1 MKNSAVTQTKQSERP
16 GHSSPEGVPRRS
28 FFIGTLRRWAEVLVS
43 SGVLARS
50 VLPALASVTGLVFY
64 SWMRFLWPNRK
75 QSIGAWQRLS
85 HRSDLPADS
94 VDGRWVT
101 SHGVWIVRRT
111 DQGRDRLF
119 VLRAACTHLG
129 CTTQWDPS
137 LRQFICPCHGSAF
150 SLDGERLRGPAT
162 RAMDRYAVRLTSD
175 GFIEVRLESTVRRPQ
190 SEIEYS

>member
-1 MKNSAVTQTKQSERP
+1 
-16 GHSSPEGVPRRS
+16 
-28 FFIGTLRRWAEVLVS
+28 
-43 SGVLARS
+43 
-50 VLPALASVTGLVFY
+50 
-64 SWMRFLWPNRK
+64 
-75 QSIGAWQRLS
+75 
-85 HRSDLPADS
+85 
-94 VDGRWVT
+94 
-101 SHGVWIVRRT
+101 
-111 DQGRDRLF
+111 
-119 VLRAACTHLG
+119 LG